1 MLLGPGAGLGPYEIL
16 SAIGAGGMGEVY
28 RARDTRLKR
37 EVALKILPATFAT
50 DPGRLARFQ
59 REAEVL
65 ATLNHPNIAAI
76 YGLEG
81 GPTEAGPYVT
91 ERAEPTVGGGFRRP
105 MQALVMELV
114 EGETLAERIARGA
127 IPVADAVSVA
137 KQMAEA
143 LEAAH
148 ERGII
153 HRDLKPANIKVRS
166 DGTVKVLDFG
176 LAKLTDPNDPNDP
189 TDPTVANR
197 FSISP
202 TITSPALMTGVGVLL
217 GTAAYMSPEQAK
229 GRPAD
234 KRSDIWAF
242 GCVLYEMLT
251 GQRAFPG
258 DDVSE
263 TLAGVIKSEPDWDAV
278 PNNTPASIRRL
289 LRRCLQKDPRRRLR
303 DAGDARIELEEPPD
317 AQQIAVG
324 PSRLWRGRAAIALA
338 VLVATIA
345 VAIRFLSAPP
355 SAPAVVFDVGPPP
368 GGRIDI
374 GEPLSPDGRMVAF
387 IAAGE
392 TGPSQ
397 IWVRPLDST
406 TPRLIPGTEQAQRPF
421 WSPDSQW
428 IGYFAQGK
436 LAKVQISGGPPL
448 VIANEGSRDGAWSPE
463 DVILVGGQRG
473 KPLLRVSAGG
483 GQATP
488 VTELRANE
496 ISHDYPDFLPDG
508 RHFLFMARG
517 TTLAEAALY
526 VGSLD
531 SKDRHLLSG
540 INSGARYSPTG
551 HVLFV
556 RDNTLMAQTF
566 DVRRFELSGSPFPV
580 ARDVPGPVAPFS
592 TSSNGALAYL
602 SGATA
607 SNSELTWFDRTGKPL
622 GRVASRGAYSM
633 QALSPD
639 DNYVAFSNAAA
650 DIWVLDIGK
659 GVASRVTSDPASDF
673 FPVWS
678 PDGRRIAFSS
688 NRGGTSNL
696 YERTF
701 GVVGEDKLLLKSN
714 GPDANARDWSPDGN
728 YLLYN
733 AAGDIWALPMA
744 GNEKPMR
751 VTETSFAELN
761 PVLSPDARWMAYST
775 DETGE
780 DQIYIQSFPQPGVRQ
795 QVSGTG
801 GFQPR
806 WSRDGKELFYIRPDF
821 MLMSVSVKA
830 LDARLD
836 VSAPVPLFRKQLAVL
851 GPIATQRSYSV
862 SADGRFLMN
871 VSPDDLARPITVVLN
886 WASTLKK

>member
-1 MLLGPGAGLGPYEIL
+1 MALVAGTRLGAYEVVA
-16 SAIGAGGMGEVY
+16 AIGAGGMGEVY

-37 EVALKILPATFAT
+37 EIALKILPLSFAADT
-50 DPGRLARFQ
+50 DRLARFQ

-76 YGLEG
+76 YGFEEG
-81 GPTEAGPYVT
+81 PAEAGPHNS
-91 ERAEPTVGGGFRRP
+91 VGAGFSRP
-105 MQALVMELV
+105 IQALVMELV
-114 EGETLAERIARGA
+114 EGDTLADRIARGA
-127 IPVADAVSVA
+127 IPQDEALPLA
-137 KQMAEA
+137 KQIAEA

-148 ERGII
+148 EQGII
-153 HRDLKPANIKVRS
+153 HRDLKPANIKVKP

-176 LAKLTDPNDPNDP
+176 LAKLNEPGSGIGDPGSGG
-189 TDPTVANR
+189 AR
-197 FSISP
+197 QIASFSP

-229 GRPAD
+229 GKPAD

-251 GQRAFPG
+251 GKRAFPG
-258 DDVSE
+258 GDVSE
-263 TLAGVIKSEPDWDAV
+263 TLAGVIKSEPDWDAL
-278 PNNTPASIRRL
+278 PNETPASIRRL
-289 LRRCLQKDPRRRLR
+289 LRRCLQKDSRRRLH
-303 DAGDARIELEEPPD
+303 DAGDARIELEEPLEVPPKV
-317 AQQIAVG
+317 AALSRWRRAWLGATVLMLVAV
-324 PSRLWRGRAAIALA
+324 AALA
-338 VLVATIA
+338 G
-345 VAIRFLSAPP
+345 RFTLSTASVTP
-355 SAPAVVFDVGPPP
+355 VVFDVTAPAGA
-368 GGRIDI
+368 RIDI
-374 GEPLSPDGRMVAF
+374 GEPLSPDGRTLAF
-387 IAAGE
+387 IAVSE
-392 TGPSQ
+392 TGPPQ
-397 IWVRPLDST
+397 IWVRPLDSAT
-406 TPRLIPGTEQAQRPF
+406 ARALPGTEQAQRLF
-421 WSPDSQW
+421 WSADSQW

-436 LAKVQISGGPPL
+436 LAKVPVNGGPPF
-448 VIANEGSRDGAWSPE
+448 VIANEAGRDGAWSPE

-473 KPLLRVSAGG
+473 KPLLRVSAAG
-483 GQATP
+483 GQASP

-496 ISHDYPDFLPDG
+496 VSHDYPDFLPDG
-508 RHFLFMARG
+508 RHFLFMARA
-517 TTLAEAALY
+517 TTSAEATVY

-531 SKDRHLLSG
+531 SKERHLLPG

-556 RDNTLMAQTF
+556 RDNALMAQTF

-580 ARDVPGPVAPFS
+580 ARDVPGPVTPFS

-607 SNSELTWFDRTGKPL
+607 NNSELTWFDRSGKPL
-622 GRVASRGAYSM
+622 ARVGSRGAYSL

-639 DNYVAFSNAAA
+639 GNYVAYVAFTNAAA

-659 GVASRVTSDPASDF
+659 GVASRVTSDPADDA

-688 NRGGTSNL
+688 TRGGAGNL
-696 YERTF
+696 YERTV
-701 GVVGEDKLLLKSN
+701 GVVGEDKVLLKSDA
-714 GPDANARDWSPDGN
+714 PANARDWSPDGR

-733 AAGDIWALPMA
+733 ARGDIWALPMF
-744 GNEKPMR
+744 GNEKSIR
-751 VTETSFAELN
+751 VTETPFAELD
-761 PVLSPDARWMAYST
+761 PVLSPDGRWMAYST
-775 DETGE
+775 DETGD
-780 DQIYIQSFPQPGVRQ
+780 DQIYIQSFPQPGARQ

-821 MLMSVSVKA
+821 TMMSVSV
-830 LDARLD
+830 R
-836 VSAPVPLFRKQLAVL
+836 VSSSTPEIGAPVPLFRQQIAFL
-851 GPIATQRSYSV
+851 GPVAAQRSYSV

-871 VSPDDLARPITVVLN
+871 VAPDDVPRPITVVLN